1 MAKIDVIM
9 PQMGE
14 SIAEGTLSRWIKK
27 VGDTVQRD
35 EPIFEISTDK
45 VDAEIPAPKAGV
57 LAEILVQEG
66 QTVSVQ
72 TVVARIE
79 TDATAGAAA
88 KPAAPES
95 PRPAAPP
102 PNAPAPSKPAAPT
115 GAAPARP
122 APSAPPKG
130 GSGGSQPSAPP
141 PRGAPATASAE
152 ARPVADATGG
162 NGAAETAEERL
173 RRKSTPVVRRMAA
186 EHNVDISAVPGT
198 GLAGRVTKNDML
210 GYIGGAAPS
219 RPTPVPAGTVTAPP
233 PRGPA
238 APLAPAP
245 TVDPWE
251 GDRVE
256 PWSRIRKLTADHMV
270 MSRRVSPHVNTIFEI
285 DYTRI
290 VQIRARR
297 KQEYA
302 ERGVNLTYLAFITKV
317 VADNL
322 RKHPVLNSAVSGE
335 STLFRRDIN
344 IGIAVA
350 LDWGL
355 IVPVIK
361 RADELSLLGVARAI
375 NDLGERARTKKLSP
389 DEVQKGTFTI
399 TNPGVFGSA
408 IGTPII
414 NQPQAAILC
423 VGTIEKQP
431 AVITVDG
438 ADMIAVR
445 TKGLLSLAFDH
456 RIVDGADADRFM
468 ADVKQGC
475 RTFRRAGPDA
485 AAGHR
490 GRRQAVGS
498 VGQRPGHPVRQ
509 G

>member
-1 MAKIDVIM
+1 VARIDVIM

-27 VGDTVQRD
+27 VGDSIKRD

-45 VDAEIPAPKAGV
+45 VDAEIPAPSAGV

-66 QTVSVQ
+66 QTVAVQ

-79 TDATAGAAA
+79 TDASAGAVER
-88 KPAAPES
+88 KPPAAPS
-95 PRPAAPP
+95 SA
-102 PNAPAPSKPAAPT
+102 APAPPKPATPT
-115 GAAPARP
+115 AAPLAP
-122 APSAPPKG
+122 APAK
-130 GSGGSQPSAPP
+130 P
-141 PRGAPATASAE
+141 PRGSTAPSESTPAVASAPAASETRA
-152 ARPVADATGG
+152 VSDATGG
-162 NGAAETAEERL
+162 NGAAETTEERL
-173 RRKSTPVVRRMAA
+173 RRKSTPLVRKMAA
-186 EHNVDISAVPGT
+186 EHNLDISAVSGT
-198 GLAGRVTKNDML
+198 GLAGRVTKNDIL
-210 GYIGGAAPS
+210 GYIESGAAGQRGS
-219 RPTPVPAGTVTAPP
+219 GAGQATPGALAERAVAAPP

-238 APLAPAP
+238 APLQPAAI
-245 TVDPWE
+245 VDPWP

-270 MSRRVSPHVNTIFEI
+270 MSRRVSPHVNTVFEI

-290 VQIRARR
+290 VQVRAKK

-335 STLFRRDIN
+335 STLFRRDVN

-361 RADELSLLGVARAI
+361 HADELSLLGVARSI
-375 NDLGERARTKKLSP
+375 NDLGERARTKKLIP

-423 VGTIEKQP
+423 VGAIEKQP

-438 ADMIAVR
+438 ADMIAIR
-445 TKGLLSLAFDH
+445 TKGMLSLAFDH

-468 ADVKQGC
+468 ADVK
-475 RTFRRAGPDA
+475 AGLQEFPESGA
-485 AAGHR
+485 
-490 GRRQAVGS
+490 
-498 VGQRPGHPVRQ
+498 
-509 G
+509 